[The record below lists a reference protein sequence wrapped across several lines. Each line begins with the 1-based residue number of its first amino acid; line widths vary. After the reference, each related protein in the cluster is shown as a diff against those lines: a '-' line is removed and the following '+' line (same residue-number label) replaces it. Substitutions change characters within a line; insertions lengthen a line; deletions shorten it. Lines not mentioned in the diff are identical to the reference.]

1 MSVRCPG
8 CGREYDVTLFD
19 LGRTISCTCGRVV
32 GLQHRVTLPV
42 GRPPRFLADA
52 MLGRLAR
59 WLRVLGCDTRYEAA
73 ADDAD
78 LVRQAVAEERVL
90 LTRDRGIPREWWV
103 DNCYVV
109 VSDDPMVQLRKVVE
123 RFGIDPQRRL
133 FSRCTL
139 CNTPLQVLDA
149 GETER
154 YVPDTLRERHPR
166 FVRCPSCGRLYWEGS
181 HVDRMRKR
189 LDEALTGE
197 VPKGKGEG

>member
-1 MSVRCPG
+1 
-8 CGREYDVTLFD
+8 
-19 LGRTISCTCGRVV
+19 
-32 GLQHRVTLPV
+32 
-42 GRPPRFLADA
+42 
-52 MLGRLAR
+52 
-59 WLRVLGCDTRYEAA
+59 
-73 ADDAD
+73 
-78 LVRQAVAEERVL
+78 
-90 LTRDRGIPREWWV
+90 
-103 DNCYVV
+103 
-109 VSDDPMVQLRKVVE
+109 LRKVVE

>member
-32 GLQHRVTLPV
+32 GLEHRVARPA

-52 MLGRLAR
+52 MLGRL
-59 WLRVLGCDTRYEAA
+59 
-73 ADDAD
+73 
-78 LVRQAVAEERVL
+78 AVAEERVL

-103 DNCYVV
+103 DNCYVID
-109 VSDDPMVQLRKVVE
+109 SDDPMVQLREVVE
-123 RFGIDPQRRL
+123 RFGLEPRERL

-149 GETER
+149 TETDR
-154 YVPDTLRERHPR
+154 YVPDNLRERHQR
-166 FVRCPSCGRLYWEGS
+166 FVRCPSCGRLYWVGS

-189 LDEALTGE
+189 LDEALAGE